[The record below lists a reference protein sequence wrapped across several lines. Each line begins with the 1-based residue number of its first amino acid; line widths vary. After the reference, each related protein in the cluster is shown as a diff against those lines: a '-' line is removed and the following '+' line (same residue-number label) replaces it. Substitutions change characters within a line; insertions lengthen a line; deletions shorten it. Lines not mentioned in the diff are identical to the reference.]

1 LCVRGKL
8 SLGNG
13 ILFNSGDHDMTI
25 GRSVLL
31 LTLTIPTFLLCASA
45 AEQPANSQPHT
56 KVVTL
61 DPAAKDYLQVLGG
74 PPESVRMKAGYVV
87 LAPGKSV
94 GKHSTEH
101 HEELLVVLQGEGQ
114 MTFHDG
120 STLPLKAESAVYCPP
135 ETEHNVTNTGHDTLR
150 YVYVVSET
158 P

>member
-1 LCVRGKL
+1 
-8 SLGNG
+8 
-13 ILFNSGDHDMTI
+13 MTI
-25 GRSVLL
+25 RRFVLL
-31 LTLTIPTFLLCASA
+31 FALTIPLSLLCPSA
-45 AEQPANSQPHT
+45 AEEPANSQPHA
-56 KVVTL
+56 KVVAL
-61 DPAAKDYLQVLGG
+61 NPAAKDYLQVLGG
-74 PPESVRMKAGYVV
+74 PPESVRMKSGYVV

-120 STLPLKAESAVYCPP
+120 STLPVKAESAVYCPP
-135 ETEHNVTNTGHDTLR
+135 QTEHNVTNTGQGILR

>member
-1 LCVRGKL
+1 MTVRR
-8 SLGNG
+8 
-13 ILFNSGDHDMTI
+13 F
-25 GRSVLL
+25 VLVFI
-31 LTLTIPTFLLCASA
+31 LTIPAFLSCASA
-45 AEQPANSQPHT
+45 AQESSKSRPHA
-56 KVVTL
+56 KVVAL
-61 DPAAKDYLQVLGG
+61 DRSIKDYLQVLGG

-120 STLPLKAESAVYCPP
+120 STLPVKAESAVYCPP
-135 ETEHNVTNTGHDTLR
+135 QTEHNVTNTGQGILR